1 MTLEEYRKERC
12 EMAKTAI
19 DKNAH
24 YFTLMHPLEAFMI
37 PGYGAIVMTSS
48 DSREKWV
55 ECVVVEEKYKLEDGN
70 KVELRSIEEGYG
82 KEEFYI
88 EDFISLEKQGYIV
101 KKEPGLHCEE
111 IEWEE
116 PLGGSARVRHAAY
129 VLTKKNKSEYYG

>member
-55 ECVVVEEKYKLEDGN
+55 ECVVVE
-70 KVELRSIEEGYG
+70 LRSIEEGYG

-88 EDFISLEKQGYIV
+88 EDFISLEKLGYIV